1 MKKNE
6 KLCTKR
12 VSESVSIFVCGHLS
26 LCKDV
31 KSIGTDDFLERKKL
45 GKGGYYKDDRSLGG
59 RGGRPNAVS
68 ISNNDVIV

>member
-1 MKKNE
+1 MKVTSMRPEQDGSDHVKKNE

-45 GKGGYYKDDRSLGG
+45 GKGASL
-59 RGGRPNAVS
+59 
-68 ISNNDVIV
+68 D